1 MTPYALL
8 GLAIV
13 AEVIGT
19 TALKLSQGFSR
30 PLPSLGVVVGYGVAF
45 YALSLAL
52 EELPVG
58 LVYATWAAI
67 GIVAISVLGVVVFG
81 EQVDA
86 AGVVGIGLILVGVY
100 VLNVVSGIST
110 H

>member
-30 PLPSLGVVVGYGVAF
+30 PLPSIGVVVGYGVAF

-81 EQVDA
+81 EQVDV

-100 VLNVVSGIST
+100 VLNVVSGISA